1 MAKKRTYTKTKSA
14 DGSKSKTVTRRSG
27 ATLTKTKSADGS
39 KSKAVTRRS
48 GKTMSKT
55 KSADGSKSK
64 TTSTNRGAF
73 SSRLGG
79 TILYGRVP
87 ANKTKTKTKSADGT
101 KTKTTK
107 QTIGVKYGT
116 GKGTRKYLAE
126 TEITKTKTSSPVG
139 KRGKSKSKS
148 KIIKTPEHSQESK
161 KRINRLGYGS
171 EYVYEKGSLKRP
183 RGYHKKK

>member
-27 ATLTKTKSADGS
+27 KT
-39 KSKAVTRRS
+39 V
-48 GKTMSKT
+48 SKT

-64 TTSTNRGAF
+64 TTSTNRGAWA
-73 SSRLGG
+73 SRLGG
-79 TILYGRVP
+79 AILYGRVP

-101 KTKTTK
+101 KAKTTK
-107 QTIGVKYGT
+107 RTIGVKYGT

-148 KIIKTPEHSQESK
+148 KIIKTPEHSSESK

-171 EYVYEKGSLKRP
+171 GYVYEEPSLKSIG
-183 RGYHKKK
+183 GYKKKKK